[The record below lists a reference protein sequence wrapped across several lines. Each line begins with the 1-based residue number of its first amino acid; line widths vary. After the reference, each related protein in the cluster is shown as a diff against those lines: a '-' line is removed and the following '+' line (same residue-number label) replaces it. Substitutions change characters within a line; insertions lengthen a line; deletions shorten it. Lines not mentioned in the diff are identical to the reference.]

1 MNISMIIPMKFHYN
15 RIKMIFFTFMVTM
28 STVAILKITNHKCT
42 YTHPKDHSCEV
53 SLQSNQN
60 LFSNFHGNHGNGGLV
75 LQ

>member
-28 STVAILKITNHKCT
+28 STMAILKIANHECT
-42 YTHPKDHSCEV
+42 TTHAKDHSCEV
-53 SLQSNQN
+53 SLQSDQ
-60 LFSNFHGNHGNGGLV
+60 NFHGNHGNGGLV